1 MSSLEKLIAL
11 REKASI
17 SQTALA
23 SAIGKSQPYVWNVES
38 GRRGLT
44 ARDTIDAWAEALG
57 VHPDEV
63 YHAIGAIPHD
73 ILEQLADADPETWDK
88 VRAMLHK

>member
-11 REKASI
+11 REKADI

-44 ARDTIDAWAEALG
+44 ARDTIHAWAEALG
-57 VHPDEV
+57 VHPDEA

-73 ILEQLADADPETWDK
+73 ILEQLAEAGPASWE
-88 VRAMLHK
+88 RARLLPHK